1 MTNAGITA
9 DTMTHA
15 GHDALDKASRAELDV
30 LRGILET
37 SRDACWCIEYD
48 EPVDMTA
55 PEPEI
60 LRQFFENVSFWRLCN
75 DAMAK
80 LYKLPAGLD
89 FNEQS
94 VRFYFP
100 RNGDN
105 ENFVRQLIRAKFNMD
120 DVPSV
125 DKRHDGS
132 VMHAQND
139 VRADIRDGDLHRLWG
154 TVRDISAFK
163 HAEQE
168 LTRQLGAMQDVLT
181 ALPDPVLV
189 IDGEGVVEAANPA
202 LEACLGFD
210 LDTLLGRHLDD
221 LIDSNGGFAGL
232 ASRLRRLGSPLR
244 CDVSMVTTA
253 GHRRDAE
260 MNLARSSD
268 GDGAVRFVASLR
280 LRDDH
285 PSVAAMS

>member
-9 DTMTHA
+9 DTVTHA
-15 GHDALDKASRAELDV
+15 GLVVLDKASRAELDV

-168 LTRQLGAMQDVLT
+168 LTRQLGAMQNVLT

>member
-1 MTNAGITA
+1 MAKTGIIADNATLG
-9 DTMTHA
+9 
-15 GHDALDKASRAELDV
+15 GSGSLDHASRAELDV

-55 PEPEI
+55 PEADI

-100 RNGDN
+100 RNSDN
-105 ENFVRQLIRAKFNMD
+105 EDFVRQLIRAEFNMD
-120 DVPSV
+120 NVPSV

-139 VRADIRDGDLHRLWG
+139 VRADIRDGALHRLWG
-154 TVRDISAFK
+154 TVRDVSAFK
-163 HAEQE
+163 YAEQE
-168 LTRQLGAMQDVLT
+168 LTRQLGVMQGVLT
-181 ALPDPVLV
+181 DLPDPVLV
-189 IDGEGVVEAANPA
+189 IDGDGMLEAANPA

-210 LDTLLGRHLDD
+210 LDSLLGRHLDD
-221 LIDSNGGFAGL
+221 LVESDGGFASL
-232 ASRLRRLGSPLR
+232 ESRLRRLDCPLR
-244 CDVSMVTTA
+244 CDVSMMTTA
-253 GHRRDAE
+253 GFRRNAE

-268 GDGAVRFVASLR
+268 TDGAVRFVASLR
-280 LRDDH
+280 LRADG
-285 PSVAAMS
+285 PSMAVLS

>member
-9 DTMTHA
+9 DTVTHA
-15 GHDALDKASRAELDV
+15 GLVVLDKASRAELDV

-168 LTRQLGAMQDVLT
+168 LTRQLGAIQDVLT

>member
-1 MTNAGITA
+1 MANAGITA
-9 DTMTHA
+9 DVVTHA
-15 GHDALDKASRAELDV
+15 GHVALDKASRAELDV

-105 ENFVRQLIRAKFNMD
+105 ENFVRQLIRANFDMD

-168 LTRQLGAMQDVLT
+168 LTRQLGAMQEVLT

-189 IDGEGVVEAANPA
+189 IDVDGVVEAANPA

-210 LDTLLGRHLDD
+210 LDTLLGRRLDD
-221 LIDSNGGFAGL
+221 LIDSDGGFAGL

-244 CDVSMVTTA
+244 CDVSMVTAA
-253 GHRRDAE
+253 GYRRDAE

-268 GDGAVRFVASLR
+268 EDGAARFVASLR
-280 LRDDH
+280 LRDDRS
-285 PSVAAMS
+285 SVAVMS

>member
-1 MTNAGITA
+1 MEQTGITA
-9 DTMTHA
+9 DTEKHE
-15 GHDALDKASRAELDV
+15 GREPLDSASRAELDV

-55 PEPEI
+55 PEAEI
-60 LRQFFENVSFWRLCN
+60 LRQFFENVSLWRLCN

-105 ENFVRQLIRAKFNMD
+105 EDFVRQLIRAGFNMD
-120 DVPSV
+120 NVPSV

-139 VRADIRDGDLHRLWG
+139 VRADIRDGNLYRLWG
-154 TVRDISAFK
+154 TVRDVSAFK
-163 HAEQE
+163 RAEQE

-189 IDGEGVVEAANPA
+189 IDGAGVVEAANPA
-202 LEACLGFD
+202 LEACLGFA
-210 LDTLLGRHLDD
+210 LDTLLGQHLDD
-221 LIDSNGGFAGL
+221 LIDAEGGFAGL
-232 ASRLRRLGSPLR
+232 ASRLRRLGGPLR
-244 CDVSMVTTA
+244 CNVSMTTTA
-253 GHRRDAE
+253 GLRLDAE

-268 GDGAVRFVASLR
+268 QDGGLRFVASLR
-280 LRDDH
+280 LRDDG
-285 PSVAAMS
+285 PAVAVMS